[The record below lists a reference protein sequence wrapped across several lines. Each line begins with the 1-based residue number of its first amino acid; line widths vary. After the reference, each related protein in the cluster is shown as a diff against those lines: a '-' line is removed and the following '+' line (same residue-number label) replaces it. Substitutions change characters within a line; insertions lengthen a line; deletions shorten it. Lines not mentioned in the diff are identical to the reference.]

1 MYYAPVSLMELILWR
16 NWKENNIARDGYI
29 FSNMVEQYGLSNC
42 SELFWKGASG
52 SHNLRAE
59 L

>member
-1 MYYAPVSLMELILWR
+1 MSAVSLMELILGKK
-16 NWKENNIARDGYI
+16 WKEKINYRDGYI
-29 FSNMVEQYGLSNC
+29 LSNMVEQYGLSNY
-42 SELFWKGASG
+42 SELFRKGASG